1 MSTILDALRKVEETH
16 RTRSADTRA
25 RLLAFPTR
33 PSTYSSRQ
41 RRTPW
46 LIGGGLA
53 LIGFTAGAGLMLWGP
68 RLPAPEESQI
78 ANATGGD
85 IPPDKQVNPPEP
97 LAQPTPRPAGQ
108 APTQSLAQPRS
119 PATAE
124 IPPNSAPATL
134 MPQRLIPEQ
143 PRTLTPAERRA
154 ARREAHN
161 ARQATLRS
169 TPPANVRDL
178 VTATKAAQPQLQ
190 PQPLPELRE
199 ESAQPV
205 ATVPRTAAPRTKS
218 PVPAP
223 AATTVPPNTS
233 LSFLQWSPEPDRR
246 LAFIKVDGGPLTLA
260 HEGDTVA
267 GYTVVEIRRDAVELS
282 AKGLSFTLQVG
293 P

>member
-1 MSTILDALRKVEETH
+1 MSTILDALRKVEENH
-16 RTRSADTRA
+16 RTRSADARA
-25 RLLAFPTR
+25 RLLSSPTR
-33 PSTYSSRQ
+33 PSTYSFRQ

-46 LIGGGLA
+46 LIGVGLV
-53 LIGFTAGAGLMLWGP
+53 LIGFTAGAGPMLWGP

-78 ANATGGD
+78 ASATGGD
-85 IPPDKQVNPPEP
+85 VPPGKEGNPLEP
-97 LAQPTPRPAGQ
+97 LAQPTPRPSGQ
-108 APTQSLAQPRS
+108 APSQSPAQPLS

-124 IPPNSAPATL
+124 IPSNSAPTAP
-134 MPQRLIPEQ
+134 MPQH
-143 PRTLTPAERRA
+143 LTPAERRGLSPAERHA
-154 ARREAHN
+154 ARREALR
-161 ARQATLRS
+161 ARYAAQRG
-169 TPPANVRDL
+169 TPPSEVRDL
-178 VTATKAAQPQLQ
+178 ATAPRAAQP
-190 PQPLPELRE
+190 PPRPLPEPG

-205 ATVPRTAAPRTKS
+205 ASVPRTAVPGTKS

-223 AATTVPPNTS
+223 AAATAPPNTS

-282 AKGLSFTLQVG
+282 AKGRSFMLQVG